1 MKPFYILPILL
12 CLLFPRVQAQD
23 VPVFPKAETLNQK
36 KQEPD
41 IEKLAAEY
49 IRTRDYEK
57 AVVLYEKLFEEKTT
71 HFYYNYYIFCLI
83 ELQDYKSA
91 FKAVNKMQKTDQNRL
106 RYDVDE
112 GYIYSISGDLTR
124 ATKIFDNALENVQ
137 PVATQIRDLAN
148 AFNYR
153 GQTEYAIRTYLKGR
167 AMIPDQPFNLDLAS
181 IYQRLERY
189 DEMVNE
195 YLNLLDVDLTKMD
208 VVRTRLQTVME
219 NDSEGNKNEI
229 LRKELL
235 RRIQRSPE
243 KTYFSEMLIWQS
255 VQQRDFEMAFIQARS
270 LDMRLQEQG
279 SRIYDLALL
288 CLSNEDYDIAIKAYN
303 YLLEKGTN
311 SPFYLDSRIGLLNA
325 KYLKVIDRYDYTRN
339 DLLDL
344 ENEYKK
350 ALTEFGQNSST
361 VPIMRYMA
369 HLQAFYLD
377 NTEYA
382 IELLENAVK
391 MPSVTPTM
399 KAECKTELADILLFS
414 GNVWDATLLY
424 SQVDYD
430 FKHDPIGHQAKF
442 KNAKLSYYIGEFA
455 WAKAQLDVLKAATS
469 KLISNDAMELSLI
482 ISDNIDLDSTYAA
495 LSIFSRAELLIYR
508 NNFDQALTTLDSI
521 QMLSLYHSLNDDV
534 LYRKAEIML
543 KKGKFTEADT
553 LLAKVVTMYP
563 YELLADDAL
572 WLRAELYETHYKD
585 ILKAKELYEKIL
597 FDYPGS
603 LYTVEARKR
612 FRTIRGDMT
621 N

>member
-1 MKPFYILPILL
+1 MKPFYYILL
-12 CLLFPRVQAQD
+12 FGCVLLFDAHAQD
-23 VPVFPKAETLNQK
+23 IPVFPRAETLNQK

-49 IRTRDYEK
+49 VRNRDFEK

-71 HFYYNYYIFCLI
+71 HFYYNYYIYCLI
-83 ELQDYKSA
+83 ELQDYKTA
-91 FKAVNKMQKTDQNRL
+91 LKAVNKMQKSDQNRL

-112 GYIYSISGDLTR
+112 GYIYNISGDLTK
-124 ATKIFDNALENVQ
+124 ATKIFDKALESVQ

-167 AMIPDQPFNLDLAS
+167 EMLPDQPFNLDLAS
-181 IYQRLERY
+181 IYQRIERY

-195 YLNLLDVDLTKMD
+195 YLNLLDIDLTKMD
-208 VVRTRLQTVME
+208 VVRTRLQSVME
-219 NDSEGNKNEI
+219 NDPDGEKNEI

-255 VQQRDFEMAFIQARS
+255 VQQRDFEMALIQARS
-270 LDMRLQEQG
+270 LDRRLQEQG

-288 CLSNEDYDIAIKAYN
+288 CLSNEAFDVAIDAYN

-325 KYLKVIDRYDYTRN
+325 KYLKVINRYDYSQN

-344 ENEYKK
+344 ENEYSK
-350 ALTEFGQNSST
+350 ALNEFGQNSST
-361 VPIMRYMA
+361 VPVMRYMA

-377 NTEYA
+377 NTDYA
-382 IELLENAVK
+382 IDLLEKAVE
-391 MPSVTPTM
+391 MPAVTPAM
-399 KAECKTELADILLFS
+399 KAECKIELADILLFS

-482 ISDNIDLDSTYAA
+482 ISDNIDLDSTYTA

-508 NNFDQALTTLDSI
+508 NSYDQAIATLDSI

-543 KKGKFTEADT
+543 KKGNFTEADT
-553 LLAKVVTMYP
+553 LLAKVVAMYP
-563 YELLADDAL
+563 LDLLADDAL
-572 WLRAELYETHYKD
+572 WLRAQLHETHFND
-585 ILKAKELYEKIL
+585 IVKAKEFYEKIL

-612 FRTIRGDMT
+612 FRTLRGDMT